1 MATPPSSKAASPDR
15 SLLWTLLCLLGV
27 LLALFSRSFDESQ
40 VLFSSDGPLGAN
52 SAAAAAVPAG
62 YTGMW
67 QDLNWVGGRMGT
79 AFPSLTYLLL
89 WTLKPLGFAKFYA
102 PITLLVL
109 GLSVWLCFRQ
119 LGFRPAVCVLGGIA
133 GGLNGGYLS
142 YACWGLGTLPLT
154 IATTFLAV
162 AAWVTPAT
170 ERRWLKSALAGL
182 AVGMGVM
189 EGFDSG
195 AIMSLYFATFAVY
208 QVFQTEKPALWAALT
223 ALARMAIVVVLA
235 AVIAAQALTVLIG
248 TQIQGVVGMQ
258 QDEKTKTERWDEATR
273 WSLPKIETLRVIV
286 PGIFGY
292 RMDTPEGG
300 QYWGGVGQAPGI
312 ITSRHSGSG
321 VYAGIAVVL
330 LAGFAVAQALRGA
343 KGPMSETERR
353 MVWFW
358 TGAAVVSLL
367 LAWGRHAPFYQFFY
381 ALPYFST
388 IRNPVKFMHPCH
400 FSLLI
405 LFGYGLNGLWRQ
417 YAEREVS
424 APGGQSQF
432 KAWWSKATDFE
443 RHWTW
448 GMAGAVVAGVLGWL
462 LYASSRREVE
472 EYLLRAVAVPAPGNP
487 ESLAQCTAAARSIVG
502 FSLTEVAWALFFLIL
517 AGLVVLFVLNGFLA
531 GRRARWAGIILG
543 LLLISDF
550 TRANTP
556 WVYYWNYHEKYASN
570 GLWEQLRQRPYEGRV
585 AVLPLRLNEQMDMV
599 QQIYHGE
606 WIQHQMQYYNIQS
619 LDVTQEPRTAAEN
632 AAYRK
637 AFQSQGAAGYL
648 RMWEL
653 TNTRLLFGL
662 AGGLA
667 DALNQQL
674 DPERK
679 RFRTLIPFTLARDR
693 QDGPILIQTNTNGP
707 LAVLEL
713 TDTLPRASLY
723 ANWET
728 TTNDEQVLATLANP
742 KFDAKSK
749 VFVDGTSPGTST
761 NTAPLSGGTVEFVS
775 YAPKR
780 IELKAVASAPS
791 VLLLNDKHDPNWT
804 VTVDGQP
811 QPLLR
816 CNFLMRGVQVPVG
829 THTVVFSFRLPH
841 TALYVSLGGIGLG
854 VILLGLVTMDA
865 RRSKAQPTE
874 PSAKPEERRSEAKK
888 A

>member
-1 MATPPSSKAASPDR
+1 
-15 SLLWTLLCLLGV
+15 
-27 LLALFSRSFDESQ
+27 
-40 VLFSSDGPLGAN
+40 
-52 SAAAAAVPAG
+52 
-62 YTGMW
+62 
-67 QDLNWVGGRMGT
+67 MGT

-154 IATTFLAV
+154 IAATFLAV
-162 AAWVTPAT
+162 AGWVTPAT

-195 AIMSLYFATFAVY
+195 AIMSLYFAAFALFH
-208 QVFQTEKPALWAALT
+208 VFQSERPALRAALT
-223 ALARMAIVVVLA
+223 GMARMAVVVVLA

-258 QDEKTKTERWDEATR
+258 QDTKTKTERWDEATR
-273 WSLPKIETLRVIV
+273 WSLPKLEALRVIV

-292 RMDTPEGG
+292 RMDTPDGG

-330 LAGFAVAQALRGA
+330 LAAFGVAQSLRGP
-343 KGPMSETERR
+343 KSPLSESERR

-358 TGAAVVSLL
+358 TGAAAVSLL

-405 LFGYGLNGLWRQ
+405 LFGYGLNALWRQ

-424 APGGQSQF
+424 TASGQSQL
-432 KAWWSKATDFE
+432 KAWWSRATDFE
-443 RHWTW
+443 RKWTW
-448 GMAGAVVAGVLGWL
+448 GMAGAAVAGVLGWL
-462 LYASSRREVE
+462 LYAASRREVE
-472 EYLLRAVAVPAPGNP
+472 AFLLRAVAVPAPGNP
-487 ESLAQCTAAARSIVG
+487 ESLALCTTIAKSITS
-502 FSLTEVAWALFFLIL
+502 FSLTEVAWGLFFLTL
-517 AGLVVLFVLNGFLA
+517 ASLVLLFVLNGFLA

-543 LLLISDF
+543 LLLVADF
-550 TRANTP
+550 TRANAP
-556 WVYYWNYHEKYASN
+556 WVYYWNYREKYAAN

-585 AVLPLRLNEQMDMV
+585 AVLPLRLNEQMDTV

-637 AFQSQGAAGYL
+637 AFQSLGAAGYL

-679 RFRTLIPFTLARDR
+679 RFRTLIPFTLAQER
-693 QDGPILIQTNTNGP
+693 QGGPILIQTNATGP

-713 TDTLPRASLY
+713 TDTLPRASLF

-728 TTNDEQVLATLANP
+728 NTNDEQVLATLANP

-749 VFVDGTSPGTST
+749 VFVDGTSPATST
-761 NTAPLSGGTVEFVS
+761 NAATVSGGTVEFVS
-775 YAPKR
+775 YAPKH
-780 IELKAVASAPS
+780 IELKAVAATPS

-816 CNFLMRGVQVPVG
+816 CNFLMRGVLVPAG

-841 TALYVSLGGIGLG
+841 TSLWVSLGGIGLG
-854 VILLGLVTMDA
+854 VILLGVVVVDA
-865 RRSKAQPTE
+865 RRPKPLSAE
-874 PSAKPEERRSEAKK
+874 PSPAKPADRRSDSKK